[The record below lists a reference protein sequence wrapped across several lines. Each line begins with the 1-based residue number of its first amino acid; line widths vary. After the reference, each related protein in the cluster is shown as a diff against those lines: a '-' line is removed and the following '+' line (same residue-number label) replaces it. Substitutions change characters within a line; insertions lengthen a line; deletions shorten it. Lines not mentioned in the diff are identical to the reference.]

1 MSELDQIKKPI
12 SSELKHF
19 ETYFREVMKTKAPLL
34 NLVINYL
41 LRRKGK
47 QMRPILVFL
56 VARLVGEPNSSTYT
70 AAALIEMLH
79 TATLVHDDVVDES
92 FERRGSCETCQV

>member
-1 MSELDQIKKPI
+1 MSELDQIKEPI
-12 SSELKHF
+12 SSELKQF
-19 ETYFREVMKTKAPLL
+19 DTYFRDVMKTRVPLL

-56 VARLVGEPNSSTYT
+56 VARLMGNRI
-70 AAALIEMLH
+70 LLH
-79 TATLVHDDVVDES
+79 IRL
-92 FERRGSCETCQV
+92 QP

>member
-1 MSELDQIKKPI
+1 MSELDQIKEPI
-12 SSELKHF
+12 ASELKRF
-19 ETYFREVMKTKAPLL
+19 ETYFRDVMKTRVPLL

-56 VARLVGEPNSSTYT
+56 VARLVGRTQFIYLYSSRTHRN
-70 AAALIEMLH
+70 AAHSNPGA
-79 TATLVHDDVVDES
+79 
-92 FERRGSCETCQV
+92 